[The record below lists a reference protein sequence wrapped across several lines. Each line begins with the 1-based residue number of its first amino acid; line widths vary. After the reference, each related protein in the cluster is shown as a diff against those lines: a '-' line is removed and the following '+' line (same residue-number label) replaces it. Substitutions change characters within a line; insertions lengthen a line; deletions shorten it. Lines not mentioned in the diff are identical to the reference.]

1 MGANMADGS
10 ITAGAVA
17 GSKSLA
23 RSSDVTTRSRADAL
37 RHLSASG
44 SSRLA
49 FAKSAES
56 AAAPDPVA
64 NEIKVAEPGKGML
77 STSIQ
82 LILAETRTQENQAAY
97 TDKPTVDKAL
107 NSYNDSQTSVR
118 ETMSLAVLS
127 GSPHDRRAGETS
139 A

>member
-10 ITAGAVA
+10 IAAGAVS
-17 GSKSLA
+17 GSKALA

-37 RHLSASG
+37 RHLSTSG
-44 SSRLA
+44 SNTSA
-49 FAKSAES
+49 FAKSANS
-56 AAAPDPVA
+56 VAAPESGA
-64 NEIKVAEPGKGML
+64 AEIKVAEPGKGML

-97 TDKPTVDKAL
+97 TDKPTLDKAL

-118 ETMSLAVLS
+118 ETMSLAVLT
-127 GSPHDRRAGETS
+127 GSANDRRVGETS